1 MTDAAERFAEIV
13 ASYRDQPSIGLGRMM
28 RAEGLQVHGK
38 VFAFLSGENLIVK
51 LPHDTIGG
59 LIDGGRASPYLVGKR
74 TMREWAEIPIT
85 ETANWSELAEQ
96 ARTFV
101 AAGVSKQPG

>member
-1 MTDAAERFAEIV
+1 MADATDLFAEIV
-13 ASYRDQPSIGLGRMM
+13 ASYRYDSAIGLGKMM

-38 VFAFLSGENLIVK
+38 VFAFLSGETLVLK
-51 LPHDTIGG
+51 LPEETVTS
-59 LIDGGRASPYLVGKR
+59 LIDAGQARTYVVGKR

-85 ETANWSELAEQ
+85 EAASWADLAEQ

-101 AAGVSKQPG
+101 AASVSKQPG